1 MLFRSVLDRTI
12 SKVLEW
18 GFILY
23 KVRDMIISNIKE
35 ILRKRSDVEMVTRK
49 SDFRS
54 GRKMRRSL
62 NGRILRK
69 TTLNILMVVAVCCA
83 IMALSMQFLANSI
96 LLDSLQPMVRQS
108 AKTVEANIHMMAD
121 RMMMIAGDSRM
132 SIAGMGGDAAA
143 SGTAGE
149 EAVENWSAVLTEAAE
164 IYEFYTIALYDLN
177 GGLVQGIDGAPES
190 LDDDFLALLKETD
203 NLTTSKST
211 LFQDKL
217 GITMGMPVKEN
228 GETAFY
234 VVGVYKY
241 DALNDVL
248 SSINIGKNGMAYM
261 VNRDGVVMGHPDQ
274 AIVKSQATLL
284 ELSGGNE
291 EAIRSVTTGETGATE
306 FIIDGQRTLAAFS
319 PIRGTQWALVLQVPK
334 SDYNNLINEA
344 MVVSGMCTLAVLLI
358 SIIGI
363 LRMASSISKPVKNV
377 TSRMISLSDGDLH
390 TQVLNVKSGD
400 ELEIMT
406 RTLADMVESIN
417 RYISDIRQVLS
428 GVADGNLQI
437 EPQVEYRGDFTLIR
451 NSLVTILQSM
461 NETIT
466 GFQAAAT
473 RLAGMA
479 EELNGQSGQL
489 HEASLEQNQATEAL
503 VGEVTNVK
511 EQLVN
516 VTRSSNQTR
525 AMTLEITRKVQEANA
540 QMEVLSKAMD
550 DISSHAQEITTIAK
564 AIDDIAFQTSIL
576 ALNAS
581 VEAAHAGSA
590 GKGFAVVAEE
600 VKDLAGKSAKAAQSA
615 VEIVENTKAVIRNGV
630 ELNISTAES
639 LRSIYGVSGEIS
651 EMSDQLVAA
660 VQGQEEA
667 LISMEGRI
675 ATISAIAD
683 RNLQN
688 AGGTSQS
695 SGLLAKEAEELQAQV
710 RKFALKEAYDR

>member
-1 MLFRSVLDRTI
+1 
-12 SKVLEW
+12 
-18 GFILY
+18 
-23 KVRDMIISNIKE
+23 
-35 ILRKRSDVEMVTRK
+35 MVTRK

-132 SIAGMGGDAAA
+132 SIVGMGGDAAA

-149 EAVENWSAVLTEAAE
+149 EAVKNWSAVLTEAAE

-261 VNRDGVVMGHPDQ
+261 VNRDGVGRGHPDQ

>member
-1 MLFRSVLDRTI
+1 
-12 SKVLEW
+12 
-18 GFILY
+18 
-23 KVRDMIISNIKE
+23 
-35 ILRKRSDVEMVTRK
+35 MVTRK

-675 ATISAIAD
+675 ATIFAIAD